1 MTAIKKVKMM
11 DNLKLKNILK
21 AAVDRVVN
29 KEERALT
36 RAIEKNEPV
45 TWVDNFYQEHRSFV
59 ANVIG
64 ADNLAEQWC
73 ASQKEAISS
82 FIDNADPSVLKW
94 LKTEARSRL
103 LDIVMQDVQM
113 NEKEIRTLNMGELRA
128 DTEGRKITGY
138 AAVFDSLSGNLGGF
152 REKIDR
158 GAFEKALPISD
169 VRALINHDSNY
180 VLGRAKA
187 GTLRMIEDDRGLK
200 IEIDPPATQ
209 AANDLLISINRGDID
224 QMSFAFRASKDSW
237 EEDRDGR
244 VIRTIHE
251 FDELYDVSVVT
262 YPAYEETSVALR
274 SMDAWKQQ
282 KESKDEE
289 KREESRD
296 DESWKV
302 SLEKAKLK
310 LWEADA
316 LRSDEILKMEI
327 GRYGFVSENAA
338 GSESGSTEK
347 QPLDS

>member
-21 AAVDRVVN
+21 ASVDRVVN

-45 TWVDNFYQEHRSFV
+45 AWVDNFYQEHRSFV

-64 ADNLAEQWC
+64 ADNLAERWC

-94 LKTEARSRL
+94 LKTEARARL

-113 NEKEIRTLNMGELRA
+113 SEKEIRTLHMGEIRA
-128 DTEGRKITGY
+128 DEENRKITGY
-138 AAVFDSLSGNLGGF
+138 AAVFDSMSGNLGGF
-152 REKIDR
+152 REKIER
-158 GAFEKALPISD
+158 GAFSKALPKSD

-187 GTLRMIEDDRGLK
+187 GTLRMFEDERGLK

-209 AANDLLISINRGDID
+209 AANDLLVSINRGDID
-224 QMSFAFRASKDSW
+224 QMSFAFSLGKDSW
-237 EEDRDGR
+237 EERNGET
-244 VIRTIHE
+244 VRTIHE
-251 FDELYDVSVVT
+251 FAEIYDVSVVT

-274 SMDAWKQQ
+274 SMDAWKQR

-289 KREESRD
+289 KREEARD

-327 GRYGFVSENAA
+327 GRYGHVSEKSA